1 MQPHIEVQSY
11 NLDFANQEGG
21 GQGAGHHQ
29 MISTFQKPAQAQY
42 PIEYQN
48 WYEFRMN
55 AKGPERRAYHS

>member
-1 MQPHIEVQSY
+1 
-11 NLDFANQEGG
+11 
-21 GQGAGHHQ
+21 

-55 AKGPERRAYHS
+55 AKGPERRAYHSSFIHNRR